1 MPFLLREMTF
11 CHINHREKAYL
22 LNPAQMPLS
31 QPSQVGHCS
40 SETAMLQSSAILEL
54 LLDHQFLSTF
64 LCSPTP
70 CSNQDSSS
78 QTQINI
84 KGAVSLMIILPANI
98 VCHRIYSQQV
108 SMMMT
113 SEHASRSSRG
123 KGARRR
129 WVCPVTT
136 ESLSHSVNPA
146 LEIHC
151 YEDIAPVCTSL
162 FTRSSCLAERIGS
175 RTPMLQKH
183 PRKHRILEDKDMCP
197 LWDAVGF
204 HKMKTFVTH
213 QS

>member
-1 MPFLLREMTF
+1 MPFLLCEMTF
-11 CHINHREKAYL
+11 CHINHTEKAYL
-22 LNPAQMPLS
+22 SNPAQMPLS
-31 QPSQVGHCS
+31 QSSQVGHCS

-64 LCSPTP
+64 LCSPTQ
-70 CSNQDSSS
+70 CSNKDSSP

-84 KGAVSLMIILPANI
+84 KEAVSLMIILPVNI
-98 VCHRIYSQQV
+98 VCHRIYNQQV

-136 ESLSHSVNPA
+136 ESLLHSINPA

-151 YEDIAPVCTSL
+151 MKTQYCLYITAH
-162 FTRSSCLAERIGS
+162 RSSCLAEHIGS

-183 PRKHRILEDKDMCP
+183 PRKHRILEDKDMCS
-197 LWDAVGF
+197 LWNAVGL

-213 QS
+213 RS